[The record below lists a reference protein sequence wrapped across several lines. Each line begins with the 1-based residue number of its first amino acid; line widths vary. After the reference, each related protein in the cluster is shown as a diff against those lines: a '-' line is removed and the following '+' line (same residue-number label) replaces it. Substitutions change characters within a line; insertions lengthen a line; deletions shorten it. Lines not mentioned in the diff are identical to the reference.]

1 MWIIISRLFF
11 RLFLHLFYI
20 LYIPLMELTLIIMIL
35 WYNQCALRL
44 LLTTDTFSYNCALV
58 TALVN
63 LDQHSI
69 KDLFIM
75 KILRAQLHQINLPY
89 HYLFDVLWCLCA
101 DSKNSYKE
109 QSFYNFLLI
118 LSFWGSRIPTA
129 ISWC

>member
-1 MWIIISRLFF
+1 MVMVEGMNQNSADGVDND
-11 RLFLHLFYI
+11 Y
-20 LYIPLMELTLIIMIL
+20 YNVMIQSMCTRT
-35 WYNQCALRL
+35 Y
-44 LLTTDTFSYNCALV
+44 TDTFSYNCALV
-58 TALVN
+58 TALAN

-69 KDLFIM
+69 KHLFIM

-129 ISWC
+129 IS